1 MSTESLAHK
10 PSLKYNSESCAQVS
24 STPPTPPRPQSAME
38 LCAKAALYWWK
49 SGGACSALHRCCKS
63 ADVCALDARCKQPKH
78 TRRVNST
85 KQTSSPGMCT
95 SFTNFHQLRWL
106 MTAWFPLLNAQSS
119 AKGKKH
125 TGHDAKHVTHWSWA
139 NTTAP
144 HFDARLHAPNC
155 STLQHLS
162 WHDGLFWVLP
172 SSDDETQHAMQGTQ
186 QTFPII
192 HNALIHTIFPCI
204 FL

>member
-1 MSTESLAHK
+1 MQIVLHKSLPPLPDALNDTARYVQSLRLQMSTESLAHK
-10 PSLKYNSESCAQVS
+10 PSLKYNSESCAQVP

-106 MTAWFPLLNAQSS
+106 MTA
-119 AKGKKH
+119 
-125 TGHDAKHVTHWSWA
+125 
-139 NTTAP
+139 
-144 HFDARLHAPNC
+144 
-155 STLQHLS
+155 
-162 WHDGLFWVLP
+162 
-172 SSDDETQHAMQGTQ
+172 
-186 QTFPII
+186 
-192 HNALIHTIFPCI
+192 
-204 FL
+204 